1 MFRENGTCSTCGK
14 DAYSP
19 YRHISIDGKIIEG
32 CIDKCHDEHLIPT
45 TNSWQWVIDCRKK
58 NKIFCKTE
66 CYVRSKAKK
75 EQKDYCKRCNL
86 V

>member
-1 MFRENGTCSTCGK
+1 MLNLDGKCSTCGK
-14 DAYSP
+14 DPHNP
-19 YRHISIDGKIIEG
+19 YRRLYKGKIIEG

-45 TNSWQWVIDCRKK
+45 TNSWQLVIDCRKA
-58 NKIFCKTE
+58 NKPYCRE
-66 CYVRSKAKK
+66 RCYVRDKSKK